1 VLATSRKM
9 MEGVREIL
17 GRDDAEVTTDPRGE
31 QDAHFCLSMG
41 QYGLNGGDVDEKV
54 CDPMRLGGGS

>member
-1 VLATSRKM
+1 M